1 MNHDWSAKWAVYQPE
16 HPAFKAADTG
26 QLINYYDLNRLSNR
40 LAHILATEYGVK
52 KGDRIAVLS
61 ENCLEYVL
69 LFVTAQKQGFILVPL
84 NYRLASPELDYLL
97 QVTEPQLLIWETQFA
112 EKIRACKRFNTGSYH
127 VTIEVL
133 TDTCDP
139 TRYEAE
145 DQNGPMEVIEP
156 DQPLFIL
163 FTSGTTGFP
172 KGAIYTHRMLL
183 WNSINTSMSLLC
195 NPDSRTVNCMPPF
208 HTGGW
213 NVLTTPFLHHGGYT
227 CIVRKFEPEKVL
239 QLLASERA
247 TIFMGVPT
255 MLKMMA
261 DLTLFDTIELPDLH
275 YIIVGGEPMPVPL
288 IERWHQKGI
297 PIRQGYGMTEV
308 GPNLTSLHQD
318 DAIRKKGSIGRPN
331 FYVETK
337 IVDELGQEVLD
348 DSPGELL
355 LHGPMVTPGYWQ
367 QAEATAKSIKNGW
380 FHTGDRVR
388 RDEEGYLYVEDRI
401 KNMFI
406 SGGENVY
413 PAEVERVL
421 LTCELVSEVVVV
433 GVPDEKWGEVGHAL
447 IVLNA
452 EKEFD
457 EAALQDFCRDRLARF
472 KVPKYFRAV
481 AQLPK
486 NDTGKIDR
494 KALRKSLFAE

>member
-1 MNHDWSAKWAVYQPE
+1 
-16 HPAFKAADTG
+16 
-26 QLINYYDLNRLSNR
+26 
-40 LAHILATEYGVK
+40 
-52 KGDRIAVLS
+52 
-61 ENCLEYVL
+61 
-69 LFVTAQKQGFILVPL
+69 
-84 NYRLASPELDYLL
+84 
-97 QVTEPQLLIWETQFA
+97 
-112 EKIRACKRFNTGSYH
+112 
-127 VTIEVL
+127 
-133 TDTCDP
+133 
-139 TRYEAE
+139 
-145 DQNGPMEVIEP
+145 
-156 DQPLFIL
+156 
-163 FTSGTTGFP
+163 
-172 KGAIYTHRMLL
+172 
-183 WNSINTSMSLLC
+183 
-195 NPDSRTVNCMPPF
+195 
-208 HTGGW
+208 
-213 NVLTTPFLHHGGYT
+213 
-227 CIVRKFEPEKVL
+227 
-239 QLLASERA
+239 
-247 TIFMGVPT
+247 
-255 MLKMMA
+255 
-261 DLTLFDTIELPDLH
+261 DLH

-337 IVDELGQEVLD
+337 IVDEQGQVVPD
-348 DSPGELL
+348 GIPGELL

-421 LTCELVSEVVVV
+421 LACEQVSEVVVV

-447 IVLNA
+447 IVPNTEL
-452 EKEFD
+452 EFD
-457 EAALQDFCRDRLARF
+457 ESVLQDFCRSHLARF
-472 KVPKYFRAV
+472 KVPKYFQAV